1 MEFRQ
6 LSYFVAVVEAGTI
19 TEASR
24 RVHVAQ
30 PALTRQIRLLEED
43 LGTRLLDRHARGVRL
58 TMAGR
63 ALYEEA
69 LLLLDQRSQIKA
81 RLTALGSGR
90 TGTLRL
96 GITVAHLWVPEV
108 ARMMGQYRAQYP
120 GVAFEVFPLLSGP
133 QLERLC
139 EGTLDAGV
147 VYLDGPDYPGLDT
160 LPLKHDSLVLAL
172 PETSPWAKCPPQCL
186 ADLQEEDFVWGF
198 RSASPMYY
206 DRMLSHFKRLGFA
219 PRVVQYGADNI
230 TILSMVAAGLG
241 FAIVT
246 SASRHHPLPGVRFV
260 RLPELDRC
268 DMPLWLAWRH
278 GNDSP
283 TLCNLIQQVQ
293 AELSSGA

>member
-90 TGTLRL
+90 T
-96 GITVAHLWVPEV
+96 AHCAW
-108 ARMMGQYRAQYP
+108 
-120 GVAFEVFPLLSGP
+120 
-133 QLERLC
+133 
-139 EGTLDAGV
+139 
-147 VYLDGPDYPGLDT
+147 
-160 LPLKHDSLVLAL
+160 
-172 PETSPWAKCPPQCL
+172 
-186 ADLQEEDFVWGF
+186 
-198 RSASPMYY
+198 
-206 DRMLSHFKRLGFA
+206 
-219 PRVVQYGADNI
+219 
-230 TILSMVAAGLG
+230 
-241 FAIVT
+241 
-246 SASRHHPLPGVRFV
+246 ASRWPTYGCPK
-260 RLPELDRC
+260 
-268 DMPLWLAWRH
+268 WR
-278 GNDSP
+278 G
-283 TLCNLIQQVQ
+283 
-293 AELSSGA
+293 

>member
-133 QLERLC
+133 QLERLS

-172 PETSPWAKCPPQCL
+172 PESSPWAKCPPQCL

-206 DRMLSHFKRLGFA
+206 EPHAVALQAPGLCATSRPVRRRQHHHSQHGGGRSWLCHRHLSE
-219 PRVVQYGADNI
+219 
-230 TILSMVAAGLG
+230 
-241 FAIVT
+241 
-246 SASRHHPLPGVRFV
+246 SASPLAR
-260 RLPELDRC
+260 R
-268 DMPLWLAWRH
+268 A
-278 GNDSP
+278 
-283 TLCNLIQQVQ
+283 LCQV
-293 AELSSGA
+293 ARARSLRYAAVAGMAPW